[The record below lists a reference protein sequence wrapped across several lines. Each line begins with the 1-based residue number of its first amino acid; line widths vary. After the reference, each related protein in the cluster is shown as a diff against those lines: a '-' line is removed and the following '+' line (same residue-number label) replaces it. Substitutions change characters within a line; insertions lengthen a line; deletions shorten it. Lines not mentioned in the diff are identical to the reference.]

1 MKKNILEKIDKN
13 RLPKHIAII
22 MDGNGRWAK
31 NKGFPRIEGHR
42 EGMKVVKEI
51 VTECRN
57 LGIKV
62 LTLYAFS
69 TENWKRPERE
79 VNFLMRL
86 LKYYLR
92 REKNN
97 LMKNDIQ
104 LRVSGRIN
112 ELPKLVQ
119 KEINSACK
127 ETENNKSMIL
137 NLALNYGGRVEIVDA
152 VRKLLKDLTS
162 VKTELNTTNLIN
174 SIDEELFSSYIYT
187 AGLPDPDL
195 LIRTSGEIR
204 ISNFLLWQ
212 IAYTE
217 LWFTDVLWPD
227 FRKEHLYLAIID
239 YQKRKRRFG
248 GI

>member
-1 MKKNILEKIDKN
+1 MKKDILEKIDKN

-127 ETENNKSMIL
+127 ETKNNKSMIL